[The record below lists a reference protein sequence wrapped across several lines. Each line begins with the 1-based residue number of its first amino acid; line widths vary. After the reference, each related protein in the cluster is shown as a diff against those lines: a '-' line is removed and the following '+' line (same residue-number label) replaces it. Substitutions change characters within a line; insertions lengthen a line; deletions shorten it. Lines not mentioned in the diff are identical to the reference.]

1 MATKRFKAAWGSV
14 RKLASGRWQ
23 ARYQVGHVRYVAP
36 VTFRT
41 RREAESYLSGTRTDL
56 ERGTWQP
63 VDHAPLPLR
72 EYAGQWMEQRDNLRP
87 RSRDQYELQLR
98 LRILPHLGDVDLSGL
113 TVARVR
119 TWRAELIR
127 SGDRPPTVAKAY
139 RLLHA
144 IMATALEDELIL
156 RNPCVLR
163 GASTERPAERPVASV
178 QEVFELSDA
187 MDPRLRM
194 MVLLAGF
201 TGLRLGELLALRKDR
216 VDLGGG
222 TVQVVEQY
230 QELASGELILGPPKT
245 AAGHRTVSVPE
256 AILGDLREH
265 LMRHTAPGPRALLF
279 GSEVALERPI
289 SRKTFYRQW
298 KGAVRATGMSS
309 FRFHDLR
316 HTANT
321 LTALTGASAKELM
334 ARMGHASS
342 RAALIYLHATPQRD
356 REIAAALSNVISA
369 SRFEPGGEESNASQ
383 RVSPDPLVDRI
394 TPDAHSEATG
404 GTGASDAGESRRSAD
419 RC

>member
-1 MATKRFKAAWGSV
+1 M
-14 RKLASGRWQ
+14 
-23 ARYQVGHVRYVAP
+23 AP

-41 RREAESYLSGTRTDL
+41 RRDAESYLSSTRTDL
-56 ERGTWQP
+56 ERGTWQS

-98 LRILPHLGDVDLSGL
+98 LRILPHLGDVDLSDL

-119 TWRAELIR
+119 AWRAELIR
-127 SGDRPPTVAKAY
+127 LGDRPPTVAKAY

-163 GASTERPAERPVASV
+163 GASTERPAERPVATV
-178 QEVFELSDA
+178 QQVFDLADA

-216 VDLGGG
+216 VDLDAG

-256 AILGDLREH
+256 EILGDLREH
-265 LMRHTAPGPRALLF
+265 LRHHPAPGRRALLF

-298 KGAVRATGMSS
+298 KGAVAATEMSG
-309 FRFHDLR
+309 FRFHDYADIRVMPTSGRIPCPATVNELR
-316 HTANT
+316 
-321 LTALTGASAKELM
+321 LSA
-334 ARMGHASS
+334 
-342 RAALIYLHATPQRD
+342 
-356 REIAAALSNVISA
+356 
-369 SRFEPGGEESNASQ
+369 
-383 RVSPDPLVDRI
+383 
-394 TPDAHSEATG
+394 
-404 GTGASDAGESRRSAD
+404 
-419 RC
+419 

>member
-1 MATKRFKAAWGSV
+1 MWPNVATQPTVEIMATKRFKGAWGSV
-14 RKLASGRWQ
+14 RRLSSGRWQ
-23 ARYQVGHVRYVAP
+23 ARYQIGHVRYVAP
-36 VTFRT
+36 VTFGT
-41 RREAESYLSGTRTDL
+41 RREAESYLSSTRTDL

-63 VDHAPLPLR
+63 VDRTPLSLR
-72 EYAGQWMEQRDNLRP
+72 TYAGQWMEQRDNLRP

-98 LRILPHLGDVDLSGL
+98 LRILPRLGDVDLSGL

-119 TWRAELIR
+119 AWRAELIR
-127 SGDRPPTVAKAY
+127 AGDRPPTVAKAY

-144 IMATALEDELIL
+144 IMATALEDELIS

-178 QEVFELSDA
+178 QEVFDLADA
-187 MDPRLRM
+187 MDPKLRV

-201 TGLRLGELLALRKDR
+201 TGLRLGELLALRNDR
-216 VDLGGG
+216 VDLDAC

-256 AILGDLREH
+256 AILGDLRDH
-265 LMRHTAPGPRALLF
+265 LKQHTAPAPQSLLF
-279 GSEVALERPI
+279 GSEVVSDRPI

-298 KGAVRATGMSS
+298 KRAVTVTDMGN

-356 REIAAALSNVISA
+356 REIAAALSRVISA
-369 SRFEPGGEESNASQ
+369 SRS
-383 RVSPDPLVDRI
+383 DPADGDR
-394 TPDAHSEATG
+394 DER
-404 GTGASDAGESRRSAD
+404 E
-419 RC
+419 

>member
-14 RKLASGRWQ
+14 RQLASGRWQ
-23 ARYQVGHVRYVAP
+23 ARYQIGHVRHVAP

-41 RREAESYLSGTRTDL
+41 RREAESYLSSARTDL
-56 ERGTWQP
+56 ERGAWQP
-63 VDHAPLPLR
+63 VDHAPLLLR
-72 EYAGQWMEQRDNLRP
+72 EYAGRWMEQRDSLRP

-98 LRILPHLGDVDLSGL
+98 LRVLPRLGDVELSEL

-127 SGDRPPTVAKAY
+127 SGDRPPSVAKAY

-144 IMATALEDELIL
+144 IMATALEDELIT

-163 GASTERPAERPVASV
+163 GASTERPAERPVATV
-178 QEVFELSDA
+178 QEVFKLAEAIDR
-187 MDPRLRM
+187 RLRL

-216 VDLGGG
+216 VDLVDG
-222 TVQVVEQY
+222 TVQVVEQF

-245 AAGHRTVSVPE
+245 AAGHRTVSVPD
-256 AILGDLREH
+256 AILDDLREH
-265 LMRHTAPGPRALLF
+265 LRQYTAPEPRALLF
-279 GSEVALERPI
+279 GSEVALGRPI
-289 SRKTFYRQW
+289 SRKTLYRQW
-298 KGAVRATGMSS
+298 SAAVTATGMNG

-321 LTALTGASAKELM
+321 LTAMTGASAKELM
-334 ARMGHASS
+334 ARMGHSSS

-356 REIAAALSNVISA
+356 REIANALSRVISA
-369 SRFEPGGEESNASQ
+369 SRPDTSDCDGG
-383 RVSPDPLVDRI
+383 V
-394 TPDAHSEATG
+394 G
-404 GTGASDAGESRRSAD
+404 K
-419 RC
+419 

>member
-1 MATKRFKAAWGSV
+1 VPNVAAQPTVEVMATKRFKAAWGSV
-14 RKLASGRWQ
+14 RQLASGRWQ
-23 ARYQVGHVRYVAP
+23 ARYQVGRVRFVAP

-41 RREAESYLSGTRTDL
+41 RREAESYLSSTRTDL

-63 VDHAPLPLR
+63 VDHSPLPLR
-72 EYAGQWMEQRDNLRP
+72 EYATRWMEQRDNLRP

-98 LRILPHLGDVDLSGL
+98 LRILPRLGDVDLSDL

-119 TWRAELIR
+119 AWRAELTR

-163 GASTERPAERPVASV
+163 GASTERPAERPVATV
-178 QEVFELSDA
+178 QEVFDLADA
-187 MDPRLRM
+187 MDPKLRM

-216 VDLGGG
+216 VDLDAC

-245 AAGHRTVSVPE
+245 AAGHRTVCVPE
-256 AILGDLREH
+256 EILGDLREH
-265 LMRHTAPGPRALLF
+265 LGQHTAPGPQALLF

-298 KGAVRATGMSS
+298 RRAVTATGMSD

-321 LTALTGASAKELM
+321 LTALTGASTKELM
-334 ARMGHASS
+334 ARMGHASA

-356 REIAAALSNVISA
+356 REIATALSKVISA
-369 SRFEPGGEESNASQ
+369 SRS
-383 RVSPDPLVDRI
+383 DP
-394 TPDAHSEATG
+394 
-404 GTGASDAGESRRSAD
+404 SD
-419 RC
+419 

>member
-1 MATKRFKAAWGSV
+1 MATKRFKGAWGSV
-14 RKLASGRWQ
+14 RQLSSGRWQ
-23 ARYQVGHVRYVAP
+23 ARYQVGRVRYVAP

-41 RREAESYLSGTRTDL
+41 RREAESYLSNTRTDL

-63 VDHAPLPLR
+63 VDHTPLPLR
-72 EYAGQWMEQRDNLRP
+72 QYAGQWMEQRDNLRP

-139 RLLHA
+139 RLLRA
-144 IMATALEDELIL
+144 IMATAIEDELIS

-163 GASTERPAERPVASV
+163 GASTERPAERPVATV
-178 QEVFELSDA
+178 QQVFDLADA
-187 MDPRLRM
+187 MDPKLRM

-216 VDLGGG
+216 VGLDAG

-256 AILGDLREH
+256 EILGDLREH
-265 LMRHTAPGPRALLF
+265 VRRHTASIPRALLF
-279 GSEVALERPI
+279 GSEVVSDRPI

-298 KGAVRATGMSS
+298 KGAVTATGMSG

-321 LTALTGASAKELM
+321 LTALTGANTKELM
-334 ARMGHASS
+334 ARMGHASA

-356 REIAAALSNVISA
+356 REIATALSKVISA
-369 SRFEPGGEESNASQ
+369 SRSNPSDDEQDALQ
-383 RVSPDPLVDRI
+383 RLVRDTRLDQDAPDP
-394 TPDAHSEATG
+394 PAEASEA
-404 GTGASDAGESRRSAD
+404 
-419 RC
+419 